1 MKQKHSL
8 GAFYAIRLENGSE
21 NNVRATIKHYEQS
34 ETVVRTS
41 RILGS
46 GSPGLLFSA
55 MVLAH
60 ARPNTTRS
68 SSELA
73 PSLLAPCTETQAD
86 SPAPYRPR
94 TILSWPFTCST
105 TYTAN
110 ITIQATNY
118 LVLTIHML
126 YHLHIKHHH
135 TAHEL
140 SCLDHSHA
148 LSPTQQISSQSLF
161 IFCWQAHVSSFQ
173 IKFCS
178 PEFRGRANGQD
189 CYQRV
194 FLQAKLTSW
203 CHSSSMSGSKHWQL
217 YVTVGFNILLDTL

>member
-86 SPAPYRPR
+86 SPAP
-94 TILSWPFTCST
+94 
-105 TYTAN
+105 
-110 ITIQATNY
+110 
-118 LVLTIHML
+118 
-126 YHLHIKHHH
+126 
-135 TAHEL
+135 
-140 SCLDHSHA
+140 
-148 LSPTQQISSQSLF
+148 
-161 IFCWQAHVSSFQ
+161 
-173 IKFCS
+173 
-178 PEFRGRANGQD
+178 
-189 CYQRV
+189 
-194 FLQAKLTSW
+194 
-203 CHSSSMSGSKHWQL
+203 
-217 YVTVGFNILLDTL
+217 